1 MREITKEELQSWMKR
16 ALNAEDANEHLNE
29 TITELY
35 KRINELENKKYKL
48 MHEMYGDHVHTGQ
61 NAR

>member
-16 ALNAEDANEHLNE
+16 ALNAEDANDHLSK
-29 TITELY
+29 TIAELY
-35 KRINELENKKYKL
+35 KRINELENKEYKR
-48 MHEMYGDHVHTGQ
+48 MHKMHGDHVHTGQ